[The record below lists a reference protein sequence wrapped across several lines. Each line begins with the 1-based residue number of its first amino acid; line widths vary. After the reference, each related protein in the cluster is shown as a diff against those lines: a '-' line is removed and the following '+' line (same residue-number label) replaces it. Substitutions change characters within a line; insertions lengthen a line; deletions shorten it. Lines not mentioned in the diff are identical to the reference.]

1 MSQNTL
7 KFLDR
12 NQPQF
17 PEAFAK
23 QLALTHYGLE
33 GTFAPLYSE
42 RDQNF
47 RIESESGDKVV
58 FKISN
63 SAESIEVIEYQ
74 TAALR
79 YLEEQDPE
87 LSVPRVIL
95 TNGGEPFTMMEGPDG
110 TSHIM
115 RVLSYV
121 PGDIAGSV
129 PRSMAQRRSL
139 GRYLARLDLALR
151 GFFHPA
157 ARNEHP
163 WDLTRST
170 AYLPHV
176 DHVPDP
182 EVREHI
188 RAILE
193 HHRDVVL
200 PKMRTLRHQ
209 VVHADGHGRNCL
221 IDPADPDTITG
232 LLDFGDMV
240 FAPLIVELAIA
251 NDVGG
256 LDADAAVD
264 VMANM
269 AAGFDEVMPLEEAE
283 IDLIYDLTLTR
294 LAATSVII
302 AWRRAETPEQEG
314 FHTDDEAKYWHAMVE
329 LRRLGRDEVSRRIR
343 KVCRFPSY
351 VSESLSDERS
361 QLIGRRHG
369 VLDPSLRLFYANPIH
384 VERGQGPWLFSPS
397 GKRYLDA
404 YNNVVSVGHCH
415 PHVVRAVSR
424 QMAALNTNTRYLY
437 EIILDYAERLTS
449 TMGDNLAVC
458 TFVNSGSEANDVAWR
473 FARHFTG
480 RSGGL
485 IVEGAYHGITGD
497 IADFSP
503 GRSGAIL
510 APHMEAFV
518 SPDPYTGPY
527 GYDAPD
533 VASLYAAD
541 SDRAIE
547 DMRAKGLEPAAF
559 MIDSSFVSNGIPG
572 VPAGYLQKV
581 TEKARAAG
589 ALIIADE
596 VQAGFGRSGTHLW
609 GHQAQGIVP
618 DIVTLGKP
626 VGNGFPLGVVI
637 TRPEILNAFMTAK
650 GLFSTFGGNPVA
662 CAAGNAVLDVIE
674 NEGLIENAGVTGKL
688 MGEGISALM
697 DKYEILG
704 DVRQRGMLVGAELVK
719 DRESRAPATEETV
732 RLLDL
737 LVENGVLVGKSGV
750 GGNVLKIR
758 PPLVFRP
765 EHAEIFVDALD
776 RSLASL

>member
-1 MSQNTL
+1 M
-7 KFLDR
+7 
-12 NQPQF
+12 
-17 PEAFAK
+17 
-23 QLALTHYGLE
+23 
-33 GTFAPLYSE
+33 
-42 RDQNF
+42 
-47 RIESESGDKVV
+47 
-58 FKISN
+58 
-63 SAESIEVIEYQ
+63 
-74 TAALR
+74 
-79 YLEEQDPE
+79 
-87 LSVPRVIL
+87 
-95 TNGGEPFTMMEGPDG
+95 
-110 TSHIM
+110 
-115 RVLSYV
+115 
-121 PGDIAGSV
+121 
-129 PRSMAQRRSL
+129 
-139 GRYLARLDLALR
+139 
-151 GFFHPA
+151 
-157 ARNEHP
+157 
-163 WDLTRST
+163 
-170 AYLPHV
+170 
-176 DHVPDP
+176 
-182 EVREHI
+182 
-188 RAILE
+188 
-193 HHRDVVL
+193 
-200 PKMRTLRHQ
+200 
-209 VVHADGHGRNCL
+209 
-221 IDPADPDTITG
+221 
-232 LLDFGDMV
+232 
-240 FAPLIVELAIA
+240 
-251 NDVGG
+251 
-256 LDADAAVD
+256 
-264 VMANM
+264 
-269 AAGFDEVMPLEEAE
+269 
-283 IDLIYDLTLTR
+283 
-294 LAATSVII
+294 
-302 AWRRAETPEQEG
+302 
-314 FHTDDEAKYWHAMVE
+314 
-329 LRRLGRDEVSRRIR
+329 R